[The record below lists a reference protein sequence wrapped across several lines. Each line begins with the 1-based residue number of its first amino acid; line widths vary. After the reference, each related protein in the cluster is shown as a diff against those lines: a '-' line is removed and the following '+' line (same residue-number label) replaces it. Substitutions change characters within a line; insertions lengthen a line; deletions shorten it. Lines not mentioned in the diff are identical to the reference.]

1 MKKKSFLIVL
11 LLLAFG
17 VLFTACNDEKV
28 TPSLSVESSFTTV
41 VGEKVTLT
49 PKIGGT
55 EEQLVVKYASNNEK
69 VATVDNGTVTTVDA
83 GEAKITVSLE
93 KYPDVKAIV
102 NVKVIEKVIEK
113 VLDDFAPTTIT
124 VTGDATIALGKTSQF
139 TAELAPAGAHAN
151 LFWETSNPEVA
162 VVGLDGV
169 VTAVNYG
176 TATITAKSAIK
187 DTVKGEFEV
196 KVVQEGTNEDVI
208 EAVLAYVK
216 NQMPEYVTEDFDFP
230 TYPNPDVTLIWA
242 TADEETITDGKYRVD
257 PDATKSYKDIINVD
271 VQYNGYASNFTP
283 INLKV
288 VVGENDFKVIDEV
301 QEFLRLYFGQSNNKI
316 TKNVDLITKYK
327 GATISWSSTRT
338 DVIST
343 AGEFKRPNDD
353 TQVTLKPTINSN
365 SIDVLDFID
374 VTAVGYTAEEKMDY
388 ILNEGV
394 LKGFDGKESNM
405 NILLPV
411 YDTKFGI
418 DLSYESKNTA
428 VFDHDGKYMNIDLAE
443 DTDVVFTVTFTYTKE
458 GFAFTETKD
467 ITLTALKA
475 TDTSKAAFTF
485 LESGVEVPTYF
496 PYGVPDREGGNTI
509 NLPTTV
515 EGFDGVTIEWA
526 GNEEDFDGL
535 TLKTQYL
542 RYHDAVLTATFK
554 KAEVEDVVLQFA
566 LNTGIAKE
574 RDTVYVGG
582 RFSERKDFDTTE
594 LQYQYD
600 LLNTFSYFDKAV
612 GVTEYK
618 DQQRWSF
625 YSGYTYSVKGNYN
638 EDGTFEYSENGRTFT
653 YYAMDFVTVYIT
665 DVKEDGTPVFDVANA
680 NSGTGGNWAL
690 FFVNLTD
697 KVAKIPLATH
707 GSGQGTD
714 GLDWVTKGSRENA
727 LTFDGFRAG
736 FTANQDGTVVMGA
749 GNKVIQTVL
758 ETTTTHIDVPANGY
772 GMTFKSQENKP
783 DIVSLF
789 ANPGAKLAIEKFD
802 LAPENDYRV
811 RRFNTA
817 LNNAKSGIEAL
828 EAGETTE
835 INIDSNLKNAKAY
848 KNNYRLTAAELAN
861 FDVELYN
868 NLIQRRA
875 VVLDAEIQKVKDSI
889 DTLTEEEYLQ
899 DLQAAYDKLP
909 SYMQEVKDLMNMD
922 EWLLAEY
929 DAKLAAKYNVSFQLN
944 GGQLYANTKAE
955 ISDLFLT
962 ELHTYLSTAGFNE
975 WVSTKKVGEDIID
988 VNHTL
993 PSLEEFK
1000 NPNST
1005 NPDSF
1010 HMLMKGDNE
1019 NYDVTGEMK
1028 NTDHFLR
1035 IWLFEFWAV
1044 DNDHLTIDETGVDK
1058 HFLRQPE
1065 YNKWVEYFLLINE
1078 TLAAGGTGREVL
1090 GRIGEQNLI
1099 KYIPDSKVWG
1109 KDYNWSTVTVSDTTG
1124 SFRQVA
1130 QYVFDLPLATRDDCR
1145 NLFVKD
1151 YYLYDVE
1158 VSQAKIDALGQTYT
1172 AGTPAIVTPEAVK
1185 TGFTLEGW
1193 YLDEGLTQKA
1203 TLTPEGLGKADAVL
1217 YAKWVEDTPVEG

>member
-17 VLFTACNDEKV
+17 VLFTACNDEKA

-55 EEQLVVKYASNNEK
+55 EEKLVVKYASNNEK

-102 NVKVIEKVIEK
+102 NVKVIEKVTQK

-151 LFWETSNPEVA
+151 LFWETSDPGVA

-187 DTVKGEFEV
+187 NTVKGEFEV
-196 KVVQEGTNEDVI
+196 KVVQEGTNEDVV

-216 NQMPEYVTEDFDFP
+216 NQIPEYVTEDFDFP

-242 TADEETITDGKYRVD
+242 TADEETIADGKYRVD

-301 QEFLRLYFGQSNNKI
+301 KEFLGLYFGQSNNKI

-343 AGEFKRPNDD
+343 AGEFTRPNDD

-365 SIDVLDFID
+365 SIDFLDFID
-374 VTAVGYTAEEKMDY
+374 VTAVGYTAEEKMDF

-394 LKGFDGKESNM
+394 LKGFDGKKSNM

-411 YDTKFGI
+411 YDPKFGI

-443 DTDVVFTVTFTYTKE
+443 DTDVVFAVTFTYTKE

-496 PYGVPDREGGNTI
+496 PYGVPGREGGNTI

-600 LLNTFSYFDKAV
+600 LLNTFSYFDKPV

-618 DQQRWSF
+618 DQQRWSYF
-625 YSGYTYSVKGNYN
+625 SGYTYSVKGNYN

-714 GLDWVTKGSRENA
+714 GKDWTSQGSRENA

-749 GNKVIQTVL
+749 GKNVIQTVL
-758 ETTTTHIDVPANGY
+758 ETTTTHIDVPSNGY

-783 DIVSLF
+783 DIVSVF

-861 FDVELYN
+861 FDVELFN
-868 NLIQRRA
+868 DLVTRRA
-875 VVLDAEIQKVKDSI
+875 TLWDAEIVALKAK
-889 DTLTEEEYLQ
+889 TAEETYKQ
-899 DLQAAYDKLP
+899 DLKALYDKFAP
-909 SYMQEVKDLMNMD
+909 IIDEIKDVMVED
-922 EWLLAEY
+922 DWLISEY
-929 DAKLAAKYNVSFQLN
+929 NEKLLTKYYYTLDLN
-944 GGQLYANTKAE
+944 GGSYYTETRQEVVGLFLKDLYAHLQAVDALELPETYEAFIEGNAYATY
-955 ISDLFLT
+955 LT
-962 ELHTYLSTAGFNE
+962 TARIHTY
-975 WVSTKKVGEDIID
+975 IY
-988 VNHTL
+988 
-993 PSLEEFK
+993 EFIK
-1000 NPNST
+1000 D
-1005 NPDSF
+1005 NPD
-1010 HMLMKGDNE
+1010 
-1019 NYDVTGEMK
+1019 
-1028 NTDHFLR
+1028 
-1035 IWLFEFWAV
+1035 A
-1044 DNDHLTIDETGVDK
+1044 LTIDETGTATQFIRQADYNAKWLPLMYWLNDTVQIGHGDGRDLLGRMDQKYLFTYIKPSEGSPLYDK
-1058 HFLRQPE
+1058 VVNQ
-1065 YNKWVEYFLLINE
+1065 IAGNE
-1078 TLAAGGTGREVL
+1078 TRFKEYLLGTFAYGAYKEAFLEDTWVISTEDAIAKVEANADKMFYNAGYTSIEIKEPVK
-1090 GRIGEQNLI
+1090 IG
-1099 KYIPDSKVWG
+1099 Y
-1109 KDYNWSTVTVSDTTG
+1109 T
-1124 SFRQVA
+1124 
-1130 QYVFDLPLATRDDCR
+1130 FD
-1145 NLFVKD
+1145 
-1151 YYLYDVE
+1151 
-1158 VSQAKIDALGQTYT
+1158 
-1172 AGTPAIVTPEAVK
+1172 
-1185 TGFTLEGW
+1185 GW
-1193 YLDEGLTQKA
+1193 YLDAGLSNKA
-1203 TLTPEGLGKADAVL
+1203 VLTPAGLGEPTETLTL
-1217 YAKWVEDTPVEG
+1217 YAKWVENTPVEG